1 MSAVSYYANNA
12 ATTLNGSITDVAT
25 TIVLTDGSAF
35 PSPTGGGWFW
45 LTLEATGGVIE
56 IVKVTNRTT
65 HTLTVV
71 RGQQGTTAVA
81 WADLATAQHRWT
93 KADADYVNA
102 HAAAHLPGGVDA
114 LTTGTPVMVGTSG
127 NNAEG
132 VAASLARSDH
142 DHMHNYGLGIAAPL
156 VRY

>member
-1 MSAVSYYANNA
+1 MPAVSYYANNA
-12 ATTLNGSITDVAT
+12 SSTLNGSITNVAT
-25 TIVLTDGSAF
+25 SITLTDGSAF
-35 PSPTGGGWFW
+35 PSPAGGGWFW
-45 LTLEATGGVIE
+45 LTLTDGSAVE
-56 IVKVTNRTT
+56 IVKVTARASNV
-65 HTLTVV
+65 LTVV
-71 RGQQGTTAVA
+71 RAQQGTSAAA
-81 WADLATAQHRWT
+81 WPDLTPASHRWT
-93 KADADYVNA
+93 KADADYLNA